1 MSGPNNPL
9 RVSLVQFEIAWEN
22 PLANCALLEEK
33 LQHLANQTDVVV
45 LPEMF
50 STGFSMNEKG
60 AEIGHGPVIKWIKL
74 MANRLNSLVVGSIKC
89 KENNQFFNRF
99 VAVDAEGKI
108 LSFDKK
114 HLFRMGGEDEFYTA
128 GNEKCVISY
137 KNWNIAPFVC
147 YDLRFPVWSRNVDL
161 AYDLAIYVANWPAVR
176 SHAWNI
182 LLRARAI
189 ENLAY
194 VVGVNRIGRDGNE
207 ILYQGDSALISY
219 LGDDLLNLSNEDS
232 VKTYSLSKP
241 ELIDFREKFPTNL
254 DADQFTLVN

>member
-33 LQHLANQTDVVV
+33 LQHLINQTDVVV

-50 STGFSMNEKG
+50 STGFSMNEHG
-60 AEIGHGPVIKWIKL
+60 AEIGQGPVIKWLKL
-74 MANRLNSLVVGSIKC
+74 MDNRLNALVVGSIKC

-99 VAVDAEGKI
+99 VAVTPNGENFI
-108 LSFDKK
+108 YDKK
-114 HLFRMGGEDEFYTA
+114 HLFRMGGEEQFYTA
-128 GNEKCVISY
+128 GTENRIISY
-137 KNWNIAPFVC
+137 KNWNISPFVC

-176 SHAWNI
+176 SNAWNI

-189 ENLAY
+189 ENLSY
-194 VVGVNRIGRDGNE
+194 VVGVNRIGVDGNQ
-207 ILYQGDSALISY
+207 LAYQGDSALISY
-219 LGDDLLNLSNEDS
+219 LGEDLLNLGAESSIQTYAISKSNLLE
-232 VKTYSLSKP
+232 
-241 ELIDFREKFPTNL
+241 FRAKFPTNL
-254 DADQFTLVN
+254 DADHFELIH

>member
-9 RVSLVQFEIAWEN
+9 RVSLVQFEIAWED

-50 STGFSMNEKG
+50 STGFSMNDQG
-60 AEIGHGPVIKWIKL
+60 AEIGHGQVIKWLKV
-74 MANRLNSLVVGSIKC
+74 MANRLNALVVGSIKC
-89 KENNQFFNRF
+89 KENNQYFNRF
-99 VAVDAEGKI
+99 VAVDPAGKI
-108 LSFDKK
+108 LSYDKK
-114 HLFRMGGEDEFYTA
+114 HLFRMGGEDQFYTA
-128 GNEKCVISY
+128 GNEKRIISY
-137 KNWNIAPFVC
+137 KNWNIAAFVC

-176 SHAWNI
+176 SHAWNT

-207 ILYQGDSALISY
+207 IQYQGDSALISY

-232 VKTYSLSKP
+232 IKTYSISKP
-241 ELIDFREKFPTNL
+241 ELIEFRAKFPTDL
-254 DADQFTLVN
+254 DADHFTLVN

>member
-9 RVSLVQFEIAWEN
+9 RVSLVQFEIAWED

-50 STGFSMNEKG
+50 STGFSMNDKG

-74 MANRLNSLVVGSIKC
+74 MANRLNALVVGSIKC
-89 KENNQFFNRF
+89 KENNQYFNRF
-99 VAVDAEGKI
+99 VAVDPESKI
-108 LSFDKK
+108 LSYDKK
-114 HLFRMGGEDEFYTA
+114 HLFRMGGEDQFYTA
-128 GNEKCVISY
+128 GNEKRIISY
-137 KNWNIAPFVC
+137 KNWNIAAFVC

-161 AYDLAIYVANWPAVR
+161 AYDLAIYVANWPAAR
-176 SHAWNI
+176 AHAWNT

-207 ILYQGDSALISY
+207 IQYQGDSALISY
-219 LGDDLLNLSNEDS
+219 LGNDLLNLSNEDS
-232 VKTYSLSKP
+232 IKTYSISKH
-241 ELIDFREKFPTNL
+241 ELIEFRAKFPTDL
-254 DADQFTLVN
+254 DADHFTLVN

>member
-9 RVSLVQFEIAWEN
+9 RVSLVQFEIAWED

-50 STGFSMNEKG
+50 STGFSMNDQG
-60 AEIGHGPVIKWIKL
+60 AEIGHGPVIKWLKL
-74 MANRLNSLVVGSIKC
+74 MANRLNALVVGSIKC
-89 KENNQFFNRF
+89 KENNQYFNRF
-99 VAVDAEGKI
+99 VAVDPEGKI
-108 LSFDKK
+108 LSNDKK
-114 HLFRMGGEDEFYTA
+114 HLFRMGGEDQFYTA
-128 GNEKCVISY
+128 GNEKRIISY
-137 KNWNIAPFVC
+137 KNWNIAAFVC

-161 AYDLAIYVANWPAVR
+161 AYDLAIYVANWPAAR
-176 SHAWNI
+176 AHAWNT

-207 ILYQGDSALISY
+207 IQYQGDSALISY
-219 LGDDLLNLSNEDS
+219 LGNDLLNLSNEDS
-232 VKTYSLSKP
+232 IKTYSISKH
-241 ELIDFREKFPTNL
+241 ELIEFRAKFPTDL
-254 DADQFTLVN
+254 DADHFTLVN

>member
-9 RVSLVQFEIAWEN
+9 RVSLVQFEIAWED

-33 LQHLANQTDVVV
+33 LQHLINQTDVVV

-50 STGFSMNEKG
+50 STGFSMNDQG
-60 AEIGHGPVIKWIKL
+60 AEIGHGPVIKWLKL
-74 MANRLNSLVVGSIKC
+74 MASRLNALVVGSIKC

-99 VAVDAEGKI
+99 VAVDPEGKI
-108 LSFDKK
+108 LSYDKK
-114 HLFRMGGEDEFYTA
+114 HLFRMGGEDQFYTA
-128 GNEKCVISY
+128 GNERRIISY
-137 KNWNIAPFVC
+137 KNWNIAAFVC

-176 SHAWNI
+176 SHAWNT

-194 VVGVNRIGRDGNE
+194 VVGVNRIGQDGNE
-207 ILYQGDSALISY
+207 IQYQGDSALISY
-219 LGDDLLNLSNEDS
+219 LGNDLLNLSNEDAIQTHS
-232 VKTYSLSKP
+232 ISKSD
-241 ELIDFREKFPTNL
+241 LIEFREKFPTYL
-254 DADQFTLVN
+254 DADDFELIN

>member
-9 RVSLVQFEIAWEN
+9 RVSLVQFEIAWED

-33 LQHLANQTDVVV
+33 LQHLINQTDVVV

-50 STGFSMNEKG
+50 STGFSMNDQG
-60 AEIGHGPVIKWIKL
+60 AEIGHGPVIKWLKL
-74 MANRLNSLVVGSIKC
+74 MANRLNALVVGSIKC

-99 VAVDAEGKI
+99 VAFTPNGEKF
-108 LSFDKK
+108 SYDKK
-114 HLFRMGGEDEFYTA
+114 HLFRMGGEEQFYTA
-128 GNEKCVISY
+128 GNERRIISY
-137 KNWNIAPFVC
+137 KNWNIAAFVC

-161 AYDLAIYVANWPAVR
+161 SYDLAIYVANWPAVR
-176 SHAWNI
+176 AHAWNT

-194 VVGVNRIGRDGNE
+194 VAGVNRIGQDGNE
-207 ILYQGDSALISY
+207 IQYQGDSALISY

-232 VKTYSLSKP
+232 ILTLSISKSDLM
-241 ELIDFREKFPTNL
+241 EFRAKFPTDL
-254 DADQFTLVN
+254 DADHFELIN

>member
-89 KENNQFFNRF
+89 KENNQYFNRF

-108 LSFDKK
+108 LSYDKK

-176 SHAWNI
+176 SHAWNT

-207 ILYQGDSALISY
+207 IQYQGDSALISY
-219 LGDDLLNLSNEDS
+219 LGNDLLNLSNEDS
-232 VKTYSLSKP
+232 INTYSISKP
-241 ELIDFREKFPTNL
+241 ELIEFRAKFPTDL
-254 DADQFTLVN
+254 DADHFTFVN

>member
-9 RVSLVQFEIAWEN
+9 RVSLVQFEIAWED

-33 LQHLANQTDVVV
+33 LQYLANQTDVVV

-50 STGFSMNEKG
+50 STGFSMNDKG
-60 AEIGHGPVIKWIKL
+60 AEIGRGPVIQWIKL
-74 MANRLNSLVVGSIKC
+74 MANRLNALVVGSIKC

-99 VAVDAEGKI
+99 VAVDPEGKI
-108 LSFDKK
+108 LSYDKK
-114 HLFRMGGEDEFYTA
+114 HLFRMGGEDQFYTA
-128 GNEKCVISY
+128 GNERRIISY
-137 KNWNIAPFVC
+137 KNWNIAAFVC

-176 SHAWNI
+176 SHAWNT

-194 VVGVNRIGRDGNE
+194 VVGVNRIGQDGNE
-207 ILYQGDSALISY
+207 IQYQGDSALISY
-219 LGDDLLNLSNEDS
+219 LGNDLLNLSNEDS
-232 VKTYSLSKP
+232 IQTYSISKSDLL
-241 ELIDFREKFPTNL
+241 EFRAKFPTDL
-254 DADQFTLVN
+254 DADHFDLIN

>member
-33 LQHLANQTDVVV
+33 LQHLINQTDVVV

-50 STGFSMNEKG
+50 STGFSMNEHG
-60 AEIGHGPVIKWIKL
+60 AEIGQGPVIKWLKL
-74 MANRLNSLVVGSIKC
+74 MANRLNALVVGSIKC

-99 VAVDAEGKI
+99 VAVTPNGEN
-108 LSFDKK
+108 FVYDKK
-114 HLFRMGGEDEFYTA
+114 HLFRMGGEEQFYTA
-128 GNEKCVISY
+128 GTENRIISY
-137 KNWNIAPFVC
+137 KNWNISPFVC

-176 SHAWNI
+176 SNAWNI

-189 ENLAY
+189 ENLSY
-194 VVGVNRIGRDGNE
+194 VVGVNRIGVDGNQ
-207 ILYQGDSALISY
+207 LAYQGDSALISY
-219 LGDDLLNLSNEDS
+219 LGEDLLNLGAESSIQTYAISKSNLLE
-232 VKTYSLSKP
+232 
-241 ELIDFREKFPTNL
+241 FRAKFPTNL
-254 DADQFTLVN
+254 DADHFELIH

>member
-219 LGDDLLNLSNEDS
+219 LGDDLLHLSNEDS

>member
-9 RVSLVQFEIAWEN
+9 RVSLVQFEIAWED

-50 STGFSMNEKG
+50 STGFSMNDKG
-60 AEIGHGPVIKWIKL
+60 AEIGHGPVIKWLKV
-74 MANRLNSLVVGSIKC
+74 MANRLNALVVGSIKC
-89 KENNQFFNRF
+89 KENNQYFNRF
-99 VAVDAEGKI
+99 VAVDPEGKI
-108 LSFDKK
+108 LSNDKK
-114 HLFRMGGEDEFYTA
+114 HLFRMGGEDQFYTA
-128 GNEKCVISY
+128 GNEKRIISY
-137 KNWNIAPFVC
+137 KNWNIAAFVC

-161 AYDLAIYVANWPAVR
+161 AYDLAIYVANWPAARAHV
-176 SHAWNI
+176 WNT

-207 ILYQGDSALISY
+207 IQYQGDSALISY
-219 LGDDLLNLSNEDS
+219 LGNDLLNLSNEDS
-232 VKTYSLSKP
+232 IKTYSISKH
-241 ELIDFREKFPTNL
+241 ELIEFRAKFPTDL
-254 DADQFTLVN
+254 DADHFTLVN

>member
-9 RVSLVQFEIAWEN
+9 RVSLVQFEIAWED
-22 PLANCALLEEK
+22 PLANCSLLEEK
-33 LQHLANQTDVVV
+33 LQHLINQTDVVV

-50 STGFSMNEKG
+50 STGFSMNDKG

-74 MANRLNSLVVGSIKC
+74 MANRLNALVVGSIKC
-89 KENNQFFNRF
+89 KENNQYFNRF
-99 VAVDAEGKI
+99 VAVDPEGKI
-108 LSFDKK
+108 HSYDKK
-114 HLFRMGGEDEFYTA
+114 HLFRMGGEDQFYTA
-128 GNEKCVISY
+128 GNEKRIISY
-137 KNWNIAPFVC
+137 KNWNIAAFVC

-176 SHAWNI
+176 SHAWNT

-207 ILYQGDSALISY
+207 IQYQGDSALISY
-219 LGDDLLNLSNEDS
+219 LGDDLLNLSNEDLI
-232 VKTYSLSKP
+232 KTYSISKP
-241 ELIDFREKFPTNL
+241 ELIEFRTKFPTDL
-254 DADQFTLVN
+254 DADHFTLVN

>member
-33 LQHLANQTDVVV
+33 LQHLINQTDVVV

-50 STGFSMNEKG
+50 STGFSMNEHG
-60 AEIGHGPVIKWIKL
+60 AEIGQGPVIKWLKL
-74 MANRLNSLVVGSIKC
+74 MANRLNALVVGSIKC

-99 VAVDAEGKI
+99 VAVTPNGENFI
-108 LSFDKK
+108 YDKK
-114 HLFRMGGEDEFYTA
+114 HLFRMGGEEQFYTA
-128 GNEKCVISY
+128 GTENRIISY
-137 KNWNIAPFVC
+137 KNWNISPFVC

-176 SHAWNI
+176 SNAWNI

-189 ENLAY
+189 ENLSY
-194 VVGVNRIGRDGNE
+194 VVGVNRIGVDGNQ
-207 ILYQGDSALISY
+207 LAYQGDSALISY
-219 LGDDLLNLSNEDS
+219 LGEDLLNLGAESSIQTYAISKSNLLE
-232 VKTYSLSKP
+232 
-241 ELIDFREKFPTNL
+241 FRAKFPTNL
-254 DADQFTLVN
+254 DADHFELIH

>member
-9 RVSLVQFEIAWEN
+9 RVSLVQFEIAWED

-50 STGFSMNEKG
+50 STGFSMNDQG
-60 AEIGHGPVIKWIKL
+60 AEIGHGQVIKWLKV
-74 MANRLNSLVVGSIKC
+74 MANRLNALVVGSIKC
-89 KENNQFFNRF
+89 KENNQYFNRF
-99 VAVDAEGKI
+99 VAVDPESKI
-108 LSFDKK
+108 LSYDKK
-114 HLFRMGGEDEFYTA
+114 HLFRMGGEDQFYTA
-128 GNEKCVISY
+128 GNQKRIISY
-137 KNWNIAPFVC
+137 KNWNIAAFVC

-176 SHAWNI
+176 SHAWNT

-207 ILYQGDSALISY
+207 IQYQGDSALISY

-232 VKTYSLSKP
+232 IKTYSISKL
-241 ELIDFREKFPTNL
+241 ELIEFRAKFPTDL
-254 DADQFTLVN
+254 DADHFTFVN

>member
-9 RVSLVQFEIAWEN
+9 RVSLVQFEIAWED

-33 LQHLANQTDVVV
+33 LQCLANQTDVVV

-50 STGFSMNEKG
+50 STGFSMNDKG
-60 AEIGHGPVIKWIKL
+60 AEIGHGPVIQWIKL
-74 MANRLNSLVVGSIKC
+74 MANRLNALVVGSIKC

-99 VAVDAEGKI
+99 VAFTPNGEKF
-108 LSFDKK
+108 SYDKK
-114 HLFRMGGEDEFYTA
+114 HLFRMGGEDQFYTA
-128 GNEKCVISY
+128 GNEKRIISY
-137 KNWNIAPFVC
+137 KNWNIAAFVC

-176 SHAWNI
+176 SHAWNT

-194 VVGVNRIGRDGNE
+194 VVGVNRIGQDGNE
-207 ILYQGDSALISY
+207 IQYQGDSALISY
-219 LGDDLLNLSNEDS
+219 LGNDLLNLSNEDAIQTHS
-232 VKTYSLSKP
+232 ISKSD
-241 ELIDFREKFPTNL
+241 LIEFREKFPADL
-254 DADQFTLVN
+254 DADDFELIN